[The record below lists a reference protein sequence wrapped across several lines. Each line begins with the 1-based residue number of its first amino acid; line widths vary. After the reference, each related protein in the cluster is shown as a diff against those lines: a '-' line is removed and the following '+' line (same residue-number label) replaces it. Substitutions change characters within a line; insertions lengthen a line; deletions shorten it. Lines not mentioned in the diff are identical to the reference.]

1 MHTFFTQNIA
11 NEVTLSEIESKHA
24 VKVLRLD
31 SGSVVRIIDGKGSEA
46 RGKISD
52 AHPKRCQIKIKS
64 IVYKEKPTCEIAI
77 ALAPTKNNDRTEW
90 FLEKAIE
97 IGITHFI
104 PLICENSE
112 RRKFNTERWNKVAIS
127 AMKQSQR
134 LWLPE
139 ISVPIK
145 LNEFVKKNTY
155 KNRFIAH
162 CEVSDKKELK
172 DYADITKDQLIII
185 GPEGDFSPNEI
196 ELALKNT
203 FTPVSLGDNRLRT
216 ETAGIVACTIM
227 KFQNKN

>member
-1 MHTFFTQNIA
+1 MHTFFTQSIA

-46 RGKISD
+46 FGTVSN
-52 AHPKRCQIKIKS
+52 AHPKRCQIQIKS
-64 IVYKEKPTCEIAI
+64 IVYKEKPTGEIAI
-77 ALAPTKNNDRTEW
+77 ALAPTKKNDRTEW

-112 RRKFNTERWNKVAIS
+112 RKKFNTERWNKVAIS

-134 LWLPE
+134 LWLPK
-139 ISVPIK
+139 ISLPIK
-145 LNEFVKKNTY
+145 MNEFVKENTY
-155 KNRFIAH
+155 KTRFIAH
-162 CEVSDKKELK
+162 CEDDDKKELK
-172 DYADITKDQLIII
+172 DYSDITKDQLIII

-196 ELALKNT
+196 KLALKNR

-227 KFQNKN
+227 KFQNKS

>member
-24 VKVLRLD
+24 IKVLRMA
-31 SGSVVRIIDGKGSEA
+31 SGSVVRIIDGKGSE
-46 RGKISD
+46 GQGEISN
-52 AHPKRCQIKIKS
+52 AHPKRCQIQIDS

-77 ALAPTKNNDRTEW
+77 AMAPTKNNDRTEW

-145 LNEFVKKNTY
+145 LNEFVKENTY

-162 CEVSDKKELK
+162 CEDERQEG
-172 DYADITKDQLIII
+172 TK
-185 GPEGDFSPNEI
+185 
-196 ELALKNT
+196 
-203 FTPVSLGDNRLRT
+203 RLCRHH
-216 ETAGIVACTIM
+216 
-227 KFQNKN
+227 

>member
-1 MHTFFTQNIA
+1 MHTFFTQNIS

-24 VKVLRLD
+24 VKVLRLV
-31 SGSVVRIIDGKGSEA
+31 SGNNVRLIDGKGTEA
-46 RGKISD
+46 FGSVSN
-52 AHPKRCQIKIKS
+52 AHHKHCQIQVES
-64 IVYKEKPTCEIAI
+64 IIQKEKPTHEIAV
-77 ALAPTKNNDRTEW
+77 ALAPTKSNDRTEW

-104 PLICENSE
+104 PIICENSE
-112 RRKFNTERWNKVAIS
+112 RKKFNTERWNKVAIS

-134 LWLPE
+134 LWLPK
-139 ISVPIK
+139 ISLPIK
-145 LNEFVKKNTY
+145 MDEFVKENICEI
-155 KNRFIAH
+155 RLIAH
-162 CEVSDKKELK
+162 CEKGDKQELTSYC
-172 DYADITKDQLIII
+172 DNSKDQLIII

-196 ELALKNT
+196 ELALNNS

>member
-1 MHTFFTQNIA
+1 MHTFFAQNIS

-24 VKVLRLD
+24 VKVLRLA
-31 SGSVVRIIDGKGSEA
+31 SGNDVRLFDGKGTEA
-46 RGKISD
+46 FGTVSN
-52 AHPKRCQIKIKS
+52 AHHKHCQIQVDS
-64 IVYKEKPTCEIAI
+64 IIQKEKPTHEIAV
-77 ALAPTKNNDRTEW
+77 ALSPTKSNERTEW

-104 PLICENSE
+104 PIICENSE
-112 RRKFNTERWNKVAIS
+112 RKKFNTERWNKVAIS

-134 LWLPE
+134 LWLPK
-139 ISVPIK
+139 ISHPIK
-145 LNEFVKKNTY
+145 MNEFVKENSY
-155 KNRFIAH
+155 EIRFIAH
-162 CEVSDKKELK
+162 CEKGNKQELK
-172 DYADITKDQLIII
+172 DCSDNSKDQLIII

-196 ELALKNT
+196 QLALKNS

>member
-1 MHTFFTQNIA
+1 MHTFFSQNIS

-24 VKVLRLD
+24 VKVLRLASGNNVRLID
-31 SGSVVRIIDGKGSEA
+31 GNGTEAFGSVSN
-46 RGKISD
+46 
-52 AHPKRCQIKIKS
+52 AHPKHCQIQVAS
-64 IVYKEKPTCEIAI
+64 IIQKEKPTHEIAI
-77 ALAPTKNNDRTEW
+77 ALAPTKSNDRTEW

-97 IGITHFI
+97 IGSTHFI

-112 RRKFNTERWNKVAIS
+112 RKKFNTERWNKVAIS

-134 LWLPE
+134 LWLPK
-139 ISVPIK
+139 ISEPIK
-145 LNEFVKKNTY
+145 MNDFVKENIY
-155 KNRFIAH
+155 KTRFIAH
-162 CEVSDKKELK
+162 CEKSEKQELK
-172 DYADITKDQLIII
+172 NCSDNSKDQLIII

-227 KFQNKN
+227 KFGNKN

>member
-1 MHTFFTQNIA
+1 MHTFFTQKIS

-24 VKVLRLD
+24 IKVLRMA
-31 SGSVVRIIDGKGSEA
+31 SGSVVRIIDGKGSE
-46 RGKISD
+46 GQGEISN
-52 AHPKRCQIKIKS
+52 AHPKRCQIQIDS

-77 ALAPTKNNDRTEW
+77 AMAPTKNNDRTEW

-145 LNEFVKKNTY
+145 LNEFVKENTY

-162 CEVSDKKELK
+162 CEDSDKKELK

-196 ELALKNT
+196 ELALKNSFHT
-203 FTPVSLGDNRLRT
+203 CKFRRQSIKNRNCWNCCLHDNEVS
-216 ETAGIVACTIM
+216 E
-227 KFQNKN
+227 QN

>member
-1 MHTFFTQNIA
+1 MHTFFTQNIS

-24 VKVLRLD
+24 VKVLRLA
-31 SGSVVRIIDGKGSEA
+31 SGNNVRLIDGKGSEA
-46 RGKISD
+46 FGTVSN
-52 AHPKRCQIKIKS
+52 AHQKRCQIQIDS
-64 IVYKEKPTCEIAI
+64 IFQKEKPTHEIAV
-77 ALAPTKNNDRTEW
+77 ALAPTKSNDRTEW

-112 RRKFNTERWNKVAIS
+112 RKKFNTERWNKVAIS

-134 LWLPE
+134 LWLPK
-139 ISVPIK
+139 ISLPIK
-145 LNEFVKKNTY
+145 MNEFVKENTY
-155 KNRFIAH
+155 KTRFIAH
-162 CEVSDKKELK
+162 CEKDDKQELK
-172 DYADITKDQLIII
+172 DYSDNTKDQLIII

-196 ELALKNT
+196 ELALKNS

-227 KFQNKN
+227 KFQDKN

>member
-1 MHTFFTQNIA
+1 MHTFFTQKIS

-24 VKVLRLD
+24 IKVLRMA
-31 SGSVVRIIDGKGSEA
+31 SGSVVRIIDGKGSVGQGE
-46 RGKISD
+46 ISN
-52 AHPKRCQIKIKS
+52 AHPKRCQIQIDS

-77 ALAPTKNNDRTEW
+77 AMAPTKNNDRTEW

-112 RRKFNTERWNKVAIS
+112 RKKFNTERWNKVAIS
-127 AMKQSQR
+127 ALKQSQR

-145 LNEFVKKNTY
+145 LNEFVKENTY

-162 CEVSDKKELK
+162 CEDSDKKELK

-196 ELALKNT
+196 ELALKNS
-203 FTPVSLGDNRLRT
+203 FTAVSLGDNRLRT

-227 KFQNKN
+227 KFQSKN